1 MKKIILAID
10 GLIGAGKSTK
20 LEEYKKKYP
29 ALVVIL
35 EPIDKWM
42 QSELLQ
48 NFYKEP
54 KKWAFK
60 LQSFIMD
67 SFKDQLEEAF
77 SNNSKCIL
85 MERSHLAAFS
95 IFSYLHWKNGL
106 LTDEEYSQLEQQHYH
121 YDRDLRQ
128 RGYIF
133 DHIYLNIPLDVAM
146 ERLAIRNRG
155 NEKSMVS
162 REYQQAFLN
171 RYEELCLTPYTES
184 QLDDLIAKFNEMVL
198 LDKLSEQISF
208 Y

>member
-20 LEEYKKKYP
+20 LEEYKQKYP

-146 ERLAIRNRG
+146 ERLAVRDRG

-171 RYEELCLTPYTES
+171 RYEELCLTPYTEE
-184 QLDDLIAKFNEMVL
+184 QLDHLIGKFNEMVL

>member
-20 LEEYKKKYP
+20 LQEYKEKYP

-48 NFYKEP
+48 NFYKDP

-60 LQSFIMD
+60 LQSYIMD
-67 SFKDQLEEAF
+67 SFKDELEEAF
-77 SNNSKCIL
+77 SNNRKCIL

-106 LTDEEYSQLEQQHYH
+106 LTDEEYSQLEQQHYN

-133 DHIYLNIPLDVAM
+133 DHIYLDVPLDVAM
-146 ERLAIRNRG
+146 ERLAVRNRG

-171 RYEELCLTPYTES
+171 RYEELCLTPYTEE
-184 QLDDLIAKFNEMVL
+184 QLDNLIAKFNEMVL

>member
-20 LEEYKKKYP
+20 LGEYKEKYP

-35 EPIDKWM
+35 EPIEKWM

-48 NFYKEP
+48 NFYKDP

-60 LQSFIMD
+60 LQSYIMD

-77 SNNSKCIL
+77 SNNCKCIL

-106 LTDEEYSQLEQQHYH
+106 LTDEEYSQLEQQHYN

-133 DHIYLNIPLDVAM
+133 DHIYLDVPLDVAM
-146 ERLAIRNRG
+146 ERLAVRNRG

-171 RYEELCLTPYTES
+171 RYEELCLTPYTEA
-184 QLDDLIAKFNEMVL
+184 QLDALIAKFNEMVL
-198 LDKLSEQISF
+198 LDRLSERISF